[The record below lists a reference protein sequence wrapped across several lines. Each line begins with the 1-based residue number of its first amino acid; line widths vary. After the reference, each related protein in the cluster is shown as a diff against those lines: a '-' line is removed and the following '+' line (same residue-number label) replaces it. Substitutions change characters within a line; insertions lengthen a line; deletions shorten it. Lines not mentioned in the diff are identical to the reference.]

1 MAVVEV
7 ERTTQHHQVDLVV
20 VPLSIQILVIDL
32 EQEILVDLLTQTH
45 QAMVGVMMVEEED
58 TQDQELQVVAVVLVE
73 QVIKVSNQTQMAD
86 QV

>member
-58 TQDQELQVVAVVLVE
+58 LQDQELQVVAVVLVE
-73 QVIKVSNQTQMAD
+73 QVIKDSNQTQMAD

>member
-1 MAVVEV
+1 MEV

>member
-1 MAVVEV
+1 VAVVEV

>member
-1 MAVVEV
+1 MEVVRIIQE
-7 ERTTQHHQVDLVV
+7 HQADQVV
-20 VPLSIQILVIDL
+20 VLHIIHQMVEELDL
-32 EQEILVDLLTQTH
+32 EILVDQLTQTH
-45 QAMVGVMMVEEED
+45 QAMVGVMMEEMEE